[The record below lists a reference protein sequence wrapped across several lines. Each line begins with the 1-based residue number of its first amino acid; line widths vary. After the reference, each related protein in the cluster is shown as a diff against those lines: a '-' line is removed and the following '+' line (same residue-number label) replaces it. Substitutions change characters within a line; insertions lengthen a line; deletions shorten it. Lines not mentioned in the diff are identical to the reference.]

1 MDALKRIEKTIWES
15 AFEEKKE
22 KPRLKFNP
30 VLLLIVLRTTGPR
43 GIYQGFFVPGEGKIH
58 DFVLSSKE
66 RVGGIQKFV
75 KLLTATTGM
84 QQDVN
89 VNVSTR
95 NTLLQKT
102 CEALKGQQW
111 E

>member
-1 MDALKRIEKTIWES
+1 MVALKRIDKIIQES
-15 AFEEKKE
+15 AIEQKKE

-30 VLLLIVLRTTGPR
+30 GLALIVLRTTGPR
-43 GIYQGFFVPGEGKIH
+43 GIYQGFFVLGEGTIH

-66 RVGGIQKFV
+66 RVGEIQN
-75 KLLTATTGM
+75 LATTGM
-84 QQDVN
+84 QHD

-95 NTLLQKT
+95 NMLSQKT
-102 CEALKGQQW
+102 CKALKGQQW